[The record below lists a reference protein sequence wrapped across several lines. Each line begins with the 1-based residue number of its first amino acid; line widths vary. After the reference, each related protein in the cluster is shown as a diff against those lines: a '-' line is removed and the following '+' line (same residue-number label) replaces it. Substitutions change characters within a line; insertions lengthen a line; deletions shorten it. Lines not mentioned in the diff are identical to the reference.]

1 MPVRR
6 FCFSPGFLLL
16 TLLFVALT
24 LSLGFWQ
31 LDREKQKRALLEMYD
46 TRSQSSVPLETV
58 IDDWQANQY
67 QRIEARGNF
76 LPDKQIFLE
85 NQVREGQVGYH
96 AYIPFRTDGNTTI
109 LVNTGWQKE
118 LQENDE
124 ISDGQVQIEALLR
137 PPPEVGLR
145 LGSLEQTSFDRPYRT
160 PYVDIGWIG
169 KRLDLDLS
177 PFVLLLAK
185 GKDGVIAT
193 DWTPVRMSPEQH
205 RGYAVTWFTLAVA
218 LVALFLAYSFRKE

>member
-6 FCFSPGFLLL
+6 FSPGFLIL

-31 LDREKQKRALLEMYD
+31 LDRAEQKQALLDIYSE
-46 TRSQSSVPLETV
+46 RSQTSVPLATI
-58 IDDWQANQY
+58 IDDWQSSRY
-67 QRIEARGNF
+67 QRIDAGGVF

-96 AYIPFRTDGNTTI
+96 AYVPFRTVEGDII

-118 LQENDE
+118 LQEKKDIPE
-124 ISDGQVQIEALLR
+124 TRVQIEALLR

-145 LGSLEQTSFDRPYRT
+145 LGSLDQTSFDRPYRI
-160 PYVDIGWIG
+160 PYLDIDWIG
-169 KRLDLDLS
+169 TRLDLDLS
-177 PFVLLLAK
+177 PFVLLLAT
-185 GKDGVIAT
+185 GTDDEITT
-193 DWTPVRMSPEQH
+193 DWMPVRMPPERH
-205 RGYAVTWFTLAVA
+205 RGYAVTWFSLAAA
-218 LVALFLAYSFRKE
+218 LVALFLVYSFKKE

>member
-1 MPVRR
+1 M
-6 FCFSPGFLLL
+6 
-16 TLLFVALT
+16 
-24 LSLGFWQ
+24 
-31 LDREKQKRALLEMYD
+31 
-46 TRSQSSVPLETV
+46 
-58 IDDWQANQY
+58 
-67 QRIEARGNF
+67 
-76 LPDKQIFLE
+76 
-85 NQVREGQVGYH
+85 
-96 AYIPFRTDGNTTI
+96 
-109 LVNTGWQKE
+109 
-118 LQENDE
+118 
-124 ISDGQVQIEALLR
+124 
-137 PPPEVGLR
+137 R

-185 GKDGVIAT
+185 GKGGVITT

>member
-1 MPVRR
+1 MTARR
-6 FCFSPGFLLL
+6 FSPGFLIL

-46 TRSQSSVPLETV
+46 ARSKTSVPLETV
-58 IDDWQANQY
+58 TNDWQANHY
-67 QRIEARGNF
+67 QRIEAEGNF

-85 NQVREGQVGYH
+85 NQVHEGQVGYH
-96 AYIPFRTDGNTTI
+96 AYVPFITDGNTTI
-109 LVNTGWQKE
+109 LANRGWQKE
-118 LQENDE
+118 LQENDD
-124 ISDGQVQIEALLR
+124 IPDGQVQIEALLR

-160 PYVDIGWIG
+160 PYVDIGWIS
-169 KRLDLDLS
+169 KRLDLELS

-185 GKDGVIAT
+185 EKNGEFTT

-218 LVALFLAYSFRKE
+218 LVVLFLFYSFRKE

>member
-6 FCFSPGFLLL
+6 FSPGFLIL

-31 LDREKQKRALLEMYD
+31 LDRADQKQALLDIYSE
-46 TRSQSSVPLETV
+46 RSEISVPLGTV
-58 IDDWQANQY
+58 IDDWQSHHY
-67 QRIEARGNF
+67 QRIGTEGAF

-96 AYIPFRTDGNTTI
+96 AYVPFRTVDDDVI

-118 LQENDE
+118 LEEKED
-124 ISDGQVQIEALLR
+124 IPDTQVEIEALLR
-137 PPPEVGLR
+137 PPPEVGIR

-160 PYVDIGWIG
+160 PYVDIDWMGR
-169 KRLDLDLS
+169 RLNLDLS
-177 PFVLLLAK
+177 PFVLLLAANR
-185 GKDGVIAT
+185 DGEIAT
-193 DWTPVRMSPEQH
+193 DWIPVRMPPERH
-205 RGYAVTWFTLAVA
+205 RGYAVTWFSLAAA
-218 LVALFLAYSFRKE
+218 LVALFLVYSFKKE